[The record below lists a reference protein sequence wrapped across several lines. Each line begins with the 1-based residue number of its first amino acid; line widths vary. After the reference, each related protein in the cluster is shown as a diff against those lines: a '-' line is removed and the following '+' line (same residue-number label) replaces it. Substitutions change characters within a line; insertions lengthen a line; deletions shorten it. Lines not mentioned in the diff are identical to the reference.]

1 MLTEL
6 TNWLVLSV
14 QRSVIKMITAKG
26 PLHLLQ
32 LSLSLSLLRVAPH
45 RASLCHIMRQINS
58 YCMCCKH
65 SRKCCNTPVRRL
77 YCTPRKLY
85 QYLHFLL
92 LCSLSRYFSMQKR
105 MSCFVYLRI
114 FMSIYV
120 DHVQTT
126 RTIIIT
132 IIIIPI
138 IIISYSSSNNYGATT

>member
-14 QRSVIKMITAKG
+14 QRSVIKMITVKSA
-26 PLHLLQ
+26 LHL
-32 LSLSLSLLRVAPH
+32 LSLSLSLSLSRVAPD

-58 YCMCCKH
+58 YCMWQAQSEMLQYTCPE
-65 SRKCCNTPVRRL
+65 TAL

-92 LCSLSRYFSMQKR
+92 LRSLSLCLSIQKR

-126 RTIIIT
+126 RTIIIIFIN
-132 IIIIPI
+132 IIIII
-138 IIISYSSSNNYGATT
+138 SSSNNYGATT